1 MKAKNR
7 WTYDDCTRII
17 RENKDSTAWFN
28 QECSMDDMWEMFR
41 YRMQFG
47 EAETAVLL
55 AALIK
60 CGAHFKQEVK
70 Q

>member
-7 WTYDDCTRII
+7 WTYADCDRII
-17 RENKDSTAWFN
+17 KENKDMTAWFDKS
-28 QECSMDDMWEMFR
+28 CSMDDMWNMLR

-47 EAETAVLL
+47 EAETSVIL

-60 CGAHFKQEVK
+60 SGAHFK
-70 Q
+70 